1 MVRRNT
7 RTTLGAAV
15 LGITFLYSGLPILPS
30 TFVGTHGTSACKSSV
45 RGIVSTSRISCA
57 STSAAVEGSS
67 EKPAKS
73 DSEAS
78 SEKPPKS
85 DSESSSEKP
94 KSDKPKS
101 KKGGSSSSST
111 DDFESLM
118 RAADEFAAKKKKKST
133 AIVADPLED
142 DLRGLSVQDEAD
154 FKDITTG
161 GFEGKRRLDLS
172 LEGRFRQW
180 AGETVALIR
189 APSKGQ
195 KRFVSVFAS
204 SLGLVILLFVV
215 TFSLGAIKL
224 KEDVDTAARNARL
237 AKAPLIEI
245 QRYADNY
252 RQRAVQVERLSDLK
266 YYDEDMNDLRLQ
278 GIFPKGEEPATLPKA
293 PQP

>member
-1 MVRRNT
+1 VRKSILRGT
-7 RTTLGAAV
+7 KVFRVAAIAIATV
-15 LGITFLYSGLPILPS
+15 ALQASPS
-30 TFVGTHGTSACKSSV
+30 WLFCGSQVTKSSRASV
-45 RGIVSTSRISCA
+45 VGLHAQSTKK
-57 STSAAVEGSS
+57 G
-67 EKPAKS
+67 KS
-73 DSEAS
+73 DSVAPIVDDSDIEDTP
-78 SEKPPKS
+78 SEG
-85 DSESSSEKP
+85 SEEKP
-94 KSDKPKS
+94 KN
-101 KKGGSSSSST
+101 KKGASSSSSME
-111 DDFESLM
+111 DFESLM
-118 RAADEFAAKKKKKST
+118 KAADEFAAKKKKKST
-133 AIVADPLED
+133 AIVQDSLED
-142 DLRGLSVQDEAD
+142 DLRGLSVQDETD

-215 TFSLGAIKL
+215 TLSLGAIKL

-278 GIFPKGEEPATLPKA
+278 GIFPKGEAPATLPKA
-293 PQP
+293 PEP